1 MSDAQAHLSLAQGER
16 ASGGIGTLRLDVD
29 VHQHLAQGRRADSGG
44 RAAAL
49 RLERMIRWV
58 NHPSSLR
65 ADRRRRYSSRAT
77 TSWIY
82 REMEYLFKSEEA
94 EARAIT
100 EVE

>member
-1 MSDAQAHLSLAQGER
+1 
-16 ASGGIGTLRLDVD
+16 
-29 VHQHLAQGRRADSGG
+29 
-44 RAAAL
+44 
-49 RLERMIRWV
+49 MIRWV